1 MAEVLSQSQIDMLL
15 STMGGGGDSQP
26 EIETPNIEE
35 NSDDY
40 KSSDEYRKYNFYS
53 PKKFTRDK
61 LKMLTSVFDNY
72 SRMLSSKLNSLFR
85 TACEVEVMAIEEQRY
100 YEFSN
105 ALSEN
110 DVLGVITMNLND
122 NKKYAPMLM
131 NVSTELTL
139 VMIDMMIGGGDGSGV
154 EVPFDYKYTDVEMS
168 IFEAIFKNITKNIG
182 DAWNAFPNLNFDFLR
197 LETNPSMIQLIG
209 ADETVV
215 LVVLDIGLGASRGKI
230 SICLPGTT
238 LSNVFS
244 QYEKHLKI
252 SQGHRT
258 NEEEEKEIMDA
269 LKATY
274 MDITVRMPSSRIL
287 LRDTST
293 LKVGDI
299 INLNRPKD
307 SDVYLY
313 IDNKERFYG
322 KLGTNKKNLAVK
334 ITDMMDDK

>member
-1 MAEVLSQSQIDMLL
+1 MAEVLSQSQIDLLL
-15 STMGGGGDSQP
+15 SSMAAGAAEQEQP
-26 EIETPNIEE
+26 PAQEEKVPNSE
-35 NSDDY
+35 
-40 KSSDEYRKYNFYS
+40 EYRKYNFYS

-61 LKMLTSVFDNY
+61 LKMLNNVYDNY
-72 SRMLSSKLNSLFR
+72 ARMLSSKLNALFR
-85 TACEVEVMAIEEQRY
+85 TACTVEVMAIEEQRY

-110 DVLGVITMNLND
+110 DVLGVINIDLGD

-131 NVSTELTL
+131 NMSTELNL
-139 VMIDMMIGGGDGSGV
+139 AMIDMMIGGGDGNGV
-154 EVPFDYKYTDVEMS
+154 EIPFNYKYTDVELS
-168 IFEAIFKNITKNIG
+168 IYLAIFRNIVKNIG
-182 DAWNAFPNLNFDFLR
+182 DAWSAFSSLR
-197 LETNPSMIQLIG
+197 FEFAKLETNPSMVQLIG

-215 LVVLDIGLGASRGKI
+215 LVVMNIELGGNKGKFN
-230 SICLPGTT
+230 ICLPGST

-244 QYEKHLKI
+244 QYERHLRE

-258 NEEEEKEIMDA
+258 NNDEEQEI
-269 LKATY
+269 LKALQSSNLN
-274 MDITVRMPSSRIL
+274 IKVKMPSSRIL
-287 LRDTST
+287 LKDAAE

-313 IDNKERFYG
+313 IDNIERYSG

-334 ITDMMDDK
+334 INKMLTPKV